1 MAHHPNEPRLL
12 DLLHD
17 PVAETLMARDG
28 VGRDAITSLLAWAA
42 VRRTIEEPALPDE
55 AAAR

>member
-1 MAHHPNEPRLL
+1 MAHHLNEPRLL

-28 VGRDAITSLLAWAA
+28 VSRDAIMSLLAGAA

-55 AAAR
+55 AGAR